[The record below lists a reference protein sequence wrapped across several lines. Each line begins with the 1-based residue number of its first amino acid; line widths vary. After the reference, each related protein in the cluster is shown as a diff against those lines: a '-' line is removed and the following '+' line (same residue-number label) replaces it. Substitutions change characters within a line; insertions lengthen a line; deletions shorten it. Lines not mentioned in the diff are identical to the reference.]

1 MYDGRIL
8 RELAGDDL
16 NETNIIASAL
26 NIEPGAG
33 TAEAGKA
40 AHA

>member
-1 MYDGRIL
+1 V
-8 RELAGDDL
+8 RELAGAEL

-26 NIEPGAG
+26 NIEGGPGAHG
-33 TAEAGKA
+33 AAAASGA